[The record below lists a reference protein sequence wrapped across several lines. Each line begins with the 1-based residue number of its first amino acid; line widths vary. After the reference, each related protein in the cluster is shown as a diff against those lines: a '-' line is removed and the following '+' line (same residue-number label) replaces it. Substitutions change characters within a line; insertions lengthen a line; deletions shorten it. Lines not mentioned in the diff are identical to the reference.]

1 LGGLFLGIPLWIL
14 FIHGFATGFL
24 TTWVGLLLININP
37 PMRKLIV
44 VGVCY
49 AGLAV
54 IIRSVPLPFGLH
66 FCLLTTLLIFIIQ
79 WIMGLT
85 FIKAL
90 IPAVLGNLIMALAES
105 LVLSAILKV
114 LELDITML
122 LTNTMYLLMTPMPQI
137 IIMLLIALFLSRQ
150 GIFLFNFDSFSPPGN
165 PQLYIQRNKL
175 IVILIAIALIFLI
188 LQVFCIQ
195 AVYNYYPAQ
204 LKSVA
209 VEVFGIVMS
218 VTLIVTTLI
227 ILYLIG
233 QLVKLINLES
243 EFIIQQTYLETVDEM
258 IIAIRSQ
265 QHDQISHLQTLYG
278 YLQLGYLEDARQ
290 YLEEVIG
297 EIALSQRFA
306 NIRDPGLSALAYIKT
321 AQAIAE
327 GINFEISVNTDL
339 DQLMISPYELN
350 RILGNLIGNSF
361 DHVSNLGEDM
371 KKVWLRISREDNY
384 YLFEVANYGHIDDD
398 LATKIFDKGVT
409 SKTGNHAGLG
419 LSIVR
424 GLVNQYGGKIIFS
437 NEHDKVI
444 FSVYLPVKEDKH
456 ETILPKISSPASPK
470 LA

>member
-1 LGGLFLGIPLWIL
+1 MGIPLWIL

-122 LTNTMYLLMTPMPQI
+122 LTNTMYLLMTPIPQI
-137 IIMLLIALFLSRQ
+137 IIMLLIAIFLSRQ

-278 YLQLGYLEDARQ
+278 YLQLGYLEDARR
-290 YLEEVIG
+290 YLEEMIG

-306 NIRDPGLSALAYIKT
+306 NIQDPGLSALAYIKT

-327 GINFEISVNTDL
+327 GINFEISVSTDL
-339 DQLMISPYELN
+339 NQLMISPYELN

>member
-1 LGGLFLGIPLWIL
+1 MFLAIPLWIL

-37 PMRKLIV
+37 PMRKLIA

-49 AGLAV
+49 AVSAV
-54 IIRSVPLPFGLH
+54 IIRSLPLPFGLH
-66 FCLLTTLLIFIIQ
+66 FYLLTTLLIFIIQ

-114 LELDITML
+114 FQLDMATVLTNKTYL
-122 LTNTMYLLMTPMPQI
+122 LTTPIPQI
-137 IIMLLIALFLSRQ
+137 IIMFLLALFLSRQ

-175 IVILIAIALIFLI
+175 IVILIAIALILLI

-195 AVYNYYPAQ
+195 AVYNFYPSQ
-204 LKSVA
+204 LLEGVDVKVL
-209 VEVFGIVMS
+209 GIIMS
-218 VTLIVTTLI
+218 ATLIVTTFI
-227 ILYLIG
+227 ILFLIG
-233 QLVKLINLES
+233 QLVKLINRES
-243 EFIIQQTYLETVDEM
+243 EFMIQQTYLETVDEM

-278 YLQLGYLEDARQ
+278 YMQLGYLEDAKR
-290 YLEEVIG
+290 YLEEMIG

-306 NIRDPGLSALAYIKT
+306 NIQDPGLSALAYTKT
-321 AQAIAE
+321 AKAIAE

-339 DQLMISPYELN
+339 NQLMISPYELN

-409 SKTGNHAGLG
+409 FKTGNHAGLG

-424 GLVNQYGGKIIFS
+424 ELVNQHGGKIIFS

-456 ETILPKISSPASPK
+456 ETIRPKISSPASPE

>member
-1 LGGLFLGIPLWIL
+1 MGIPLWIL

-122 LTNTMYLLMTPMPQI
+122 LTNTMYLLMTPIPQI
-137 IIMLLIALFLSRQ
+137 IIMLLIAIFLSRQ

-290 YLEEVIG
+290 YLEEMIG

-456 ETILPKISSPASPK
+456 ETIRPKISSPASPK

>member
-1 LGGLFLGIPLWIL
+1 MGIPLWIL